1 MIKRLWI
8 ASAFCALSL
17 GAVAVFAQT
26 DAEDACLQ
34 KGGTLTDG
42 QCVLSTTL
50 EITVDYPLEWAENE
64 LVTGVVDPFIQTSR
78 SNFVLLLGDDFSPAP
93 GPYALDISYETFTH
107 SETMTSL
114 VFTIYDFMGGA
125 HGNTMY
131 RTFTFDFAN
140 DRVIALDDL
149 FTSTPDAL
157 ALIAPIAQAQVTEH
171 LGADMIDEQW
181 LEDGTGTE
189 PENYADFALDGDE
202 LVFYFPP
209 YQVAAYAAGTQVVRI
224 PLVDLSGVLAPEFA
238 P

>member
-1 MIKRLWI
+1 MKRRWI
-8 ASAFCALSL
+8 ASALCALSL
-17 GAVAVFAQT
+17 SAGAALAQT
-26 DAEDACLQ
+26 DAEDACMQ

-42 QCVLSTTL
+42 QCILSTNL
-50 EITVDYPLEWAENE
+50 EIKVDYPLELAANE
-64 LVTGVVDPFIQTSR
+64 LVANTVDPFIQTSR
-78 SNFVLLLGDDFSPAP
+78 SNFLLLLGDDFSPAP

-107 SETMTSL
+107 SETMSSL
-114 VFTIYDFMGGA
+114 VFTIYDFTGGA

-140 DRVIALDDL
+140 DRVLTLDDL

-181 LEDGTGTE
+181 LEDGTGTN
-189 PENYADFALDGDE
+189 PDNYADFALDGDE

-224 PLVDLSGVLAPEFA
+224 PLADLNSVLAPDFA
-238 P
+238 S